1 MRDRRRHGRRRR
13 AYRDVLAACLV
24 WITLRCGTQT
34 MINISLNNEPKQI
47 AGDTLLSDALIQW
60 GFGEI
65 KIAVAINSEF
75 VPRSTYTSRQLQ
87 DGDQID
93 IVKPVGGG

>member
-1 MRDRRRHGRRRR
+1 MPTSSLQGRTCSASRKGYLKVRH
-13 AYRDVLAACLV
+13 
-24 WITLRCGTQT
+24 TQT

-75 VPRSTYTSRQLQ
+75 VPRSTYTERQLQ

>member
-1 MRDRRRHGRRRR
+1 
-13 AYRDVLAACLV
+13 
-24 WITLRCGTQT
+24 
-34 MINISLNNEPKQI
+34 MIHISLNNEPKQI
-47 AGDTLLSDALIQW
+47 ANDTLLSDALIQW

-75 VPRSTYTSRQLQ
+75 VPRSTYTERQLQ

>member
-1 MRDRRRHGRRRR
+1 M
-13 AYRDVLAACLV
+13 
-24 WITLRCGTQT
+24 IT
-34 MINISLNNEPKQI
+34 ISLNNEPKQI
-47 AGDTLLSDALIQW
+47 LANTLLSDALIEW

-75 VPRSTYTSRQLQ
+75 VPRSTYSERKLQ